1 MSRSGNESTKI
12 MHVEQMPNA
21 ATMQPILYSRTC
33 RIRVIS
39 AVAFR
44 RWVGPCG
51 RAYQN
56 DGLTRFS
63 IRFDGIS
70 MRMYPVGARGAL
82 CVWWVGGSALF
93 RAERCGASRWE
104 HVHVHG
110 PM

>member
-21 ATMQPILYSRTC
+21 ATMQPILYSRPC
-33 RIRVIS
+33 RIRVMS
-39 AVAFR
+39 AVAFG

-82 CVWWVGGSALF
+82 GGSALF
-93 RAERCGASRWE
+93 RAERRGASR
-104 HVHVHG
+104 
-110 PM
+110 